1 MDARIRENRLPNNG
15 VKDMTIKIISCIVC
29 LAVGVLSMYFS
40 YQFRE
45 KHGLDNSGYKYW
57 REKIWAITKRCKQK

>member
-1 MDARIRENRLPNNG
+1 
-15 VKDMTIKIISCIVC
+15 MTIKIISCIVC
-29 LAVGVLSMYFS
+29 LAIGVLSMYFS